1 MGISACTK
9 DVLWVGHS
17 VPIKTLAAGGEAV
30 APMGVTG
37 PGSNTFFDIAMANSL
52 LGTRFKMVQG
62 YRGSVELDLAMER
75 RETDGR
81 ANTWDGWASAKP
93 DWLTN
98 KWVVHLVQIGLSRLP
113 EIGDVPLFLDL
124 VKDPADRQVA
134 EFRGS
139 AIPP

>member
-30 APMGVTG
+30 VTMGVTG

-75 RETDGR
+75 RETDGP
-81 ANTWDGWASAKP
+81 ANTRDGRAAAQPHRLAPKNAGHLAHIWARA
-93 DWLTN
+93 
-98 KWVVHLVQIGLSRLP
+98 
-113 EIGDVPLFLDL
+113 
-124 VKDPADRQVA
+124 
-134 EFRGS
+134 
-139 AIPP
+139 